1 MRRRV
6 GMKDKQ
12 LFPTFVMIVHV
23 EVILNL
29 SLCHVMMKFLLKNQK
44 YEDNNMELSFDHNW
58 FSCFCLFFP
67 SPFLPALRDRWRAKE
82 YQEF

>member
-12 LFPTFVMIVHV
+12 LFPTFVVIVHV

-44 YEDNNMELSFDHNW
+44 
-58 FSCFCLFFP
+58 
-67 SPFLPALRDRWRAKE
+67 K
-82 YQEF
+82 